1 MLFAD
6 QLRVFDT
13 GVVMD
18 VRSQRRLAVILSLI
32 LIAICGQVAAQSPSE
47 QLHSATT
54 LDLRTVTVFSE
65 SAVQIDDPVHRSL
78 FSETP
83 DGVVR
88 IGQLET
94 DALAHIEH
102 VEIGTEQTEPIDED
116 TVENLGTS
124 RYDLWLRGTDDGLR
138 LQVADTQGDMAT
150 EPTNVLGTI
159 PLTHRSVT
167 RQTPTLFMGFVPT
180 GADGGDLLVRWGS
193 HEWAVD
199 VQFAEPR
206 ETLRVQRV
214 SGVGDQRTFDFDSRE
229 LQLSSRLSRRNIAT
243 VTLAGGPRLS
253 VVFPKDLKVQDRDF
267 AHLVSV
273 ETGSVVRVTAAAVT
287 RLDIDIPIQFGDL
300 VLDTGNVGLQDSPG
314 AYGIWLKRGEGS
326 WRLVFNNEP
335 DAWGT
340 QYNPE
345 LDLGEVDLHYT
356 QSLLAGDSMSDAL
369 RNMSA
374 SVVMTGTDEG
384 RFVLVWGP
392 HEWTADFTVVR

>member
-150 EPTNVLGTI
+150 EPANVLGTI

-300 VLDTGNVGLQDSPG
+300 VLDTGNVGLRDSPG

>member
-1 MLFAD
+1 
-6 QLRVFDT
+6 
-13 GVVMD
+13 MD
-18 VRSQRRLAVILSLI
+18 VRSQRRYAVILSLI
-32 LIAICGQVAAQSPSE
+32 LTTFPGQGAAQSPSE
-47 QLHSATT
+47 QVQSAAT

-65 SAVQIDDPVHRSL
+65 SAVQIDDPAHRTL

-94 DALAHIEH
+94 DALAHIGH
-102 VEIGTEQTEPIDED
+102 VEIGIEQTEPSDED
-116 TVENLGTS
+116 TVENLDTS

-150 EPTNVLGTI
+150 EPADVLGTI
-159 PLTHRSVT
+159 PLAHRTVAS
-167 RQTPTLFMGFVPT
+167 QTPTLVTGFVPT
-180 GADGGDLLVRWGS
+180 GADGGDLLVRWGN
-193 HEWAVD
+193 HEWTVD

-206 ETLRVQRV
+206 ETLRRQRV
-214 SGVGDQRTFDFDSRE
+214 SGVGDQRAFDFDSRE
-229 LQLSSRLSRRNIAT
+229 LQLSSRLGRRNIAA
-243 VTLAGGPRLS
+243 VTLPDSQRLS
-253 VVFPKDLKVQDRDF
+253 VVFPKNLKVEDRDF

-273 ETGSVVRVTAAAVT
+273 ETGSVVRVTAGAVT
-287 RLDIDIPIQFGDL
+287 RLDVDIPIQFGDL
-300 VLDTGNVGLQDSPG
+300 VLDTGNVGLRDSPG

-340 QYNPE
+340 QYSPE

-356 QSLLAGDSMSDAL
+356 QSLLAGDSMNDSSRDMA
-369 RNMSA
+369 A

>member
-1 MLFAD
+1 MNI
-6 QLRVFDT
+6 
-13 GVVMD
+13 
-18 VRSQRRLAVILSLI
+18 RSQQRLAVILSLI
-32 LIAICGQVAAQSPSE
+32 LVTLSGQVAAQSPSD
-47 QLHSATT
+47 QLQSSAT
-54 LDLRTVTVFSE
+54 LGLRTVTVVSASE
-65 SAVQIDDPVHRSL
+65 VQIDDPTHRTL
-78 FSETP
+78 LSETP
-83 DGVVR
+83 SGVVR

-94 DALAHIEH
+94 DALAHIGH
-102 VEIGTEQTEPIDED
+102 VEIGTEQTEPLDED
-116 TVENLGTS
+116 IVENLGTS

-138 LQVADTQGDMAT
+138 LQVADSQGDMAT
-150 EPTNVLGTI
+150 DPANVLGSI

-167 RQTPTLFMGFVPT
+167 RQTPTLVTGFVPT

-206 ETLRVQRV
+206 ETFRSQRV
-214 SGVGDQRTFDFDSRE
+214 SGLGDQRTYDFDSRE
-229 LQLSSRLSRRNIAT
+229 IQLSNRLSQRNIAT
-243 VTLAGGPRLS
+243 VTLSDGPRLS
-253 VVFPKDLKVQDRDF
+253 VVFPRDLKVDHRDF

-273 ETGSVVRVTAAAVT
+273 ETGSIVRVTASAVT
-287 RLDIDIPIQFGDL
+287 RLDIDVPIQFGDL
-300 VLDTGNVGLQDSPG
+300 VINTGNVGLRDSPG

-345 LDLGEVDLHYT
+345 LDLGEVDLHYA
-356 QSLLAGDSMSDAL
+356 QSLLAGDSMSDAV
-369 RNMSA
+369 RDMAA